1 MTNYWKEESVIS
13 YIDCLDTLNKIVE
26 IMIHAKTR
34 DSLFHEVMKE
44 VKERLETLSKNE
56 SIDKQQLK
64 KIGDEL
70 LRRQKERYEQ
80 RVMSS

>member
-1 MTNYWKEESVIS
+1 MNSVIS

-26 IMIHAKTR
+26 LTLHEKTR
-34 DSLFHEVMKE
+34 DSLFDEVMKE
-44 VKERLETLSKNE
+44 VRERFDTLLKDANNDL
-56 SIDKQQLK
+56 DKQQLK
-64 KIGDEL
+64 KLGDEL